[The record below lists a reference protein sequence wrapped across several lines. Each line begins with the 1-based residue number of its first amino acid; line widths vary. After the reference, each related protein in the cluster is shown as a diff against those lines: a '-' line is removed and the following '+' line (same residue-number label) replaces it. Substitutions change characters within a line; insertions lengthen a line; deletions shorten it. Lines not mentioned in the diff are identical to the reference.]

1 MTEENNITTEKEELK
16 KSMPGHR
23 RAKKQ
28 AVQEEIAPGKDKID
42 PEVKDELKEAGDET
56 KAESLEVTAE
66 ADEETENVT
75 AEADEEAENATAE
88 AEAENDTDGKEE
100 EPANDEG
107 AAADKEAGKKPSF
120 AKRHAKELLILVP
133 MALIVVVVAII
144 ALTPQTKKNKTNYM
158 DQIRS
163 QEVEE
168 SGFEAINDFFGEYYK
183 AMATGNTTALDAMYN
198 DPSKANVTT
207 EVSQIVDGYDNL
219 KVYVTKGIDENS
231 IVAFV
236 YSDMHFANIDKTAPA
251 VDSFYLNY
259 YPEDGSLKINADMY
273 TDEEILKYMNLV
285 SYREPVRSL
294 LDDTDKALDEA
305 LSSDK
310 NLKNLY
316 LLMQSM
322 TTSVPYAD
330 STQTQEIPAD
340 DN

>member
-1 MTEENNITTEKEELK
+1 MTEENNTTTEKEELK
-16 KSMPGHR
+16 RSMPGHR
-23 RAKKQ
+23 RVKKQ
-28 AVQEEIAPGKDKID
+28 AVQEEPAPDKEITD
-42 PEVKDELKEAGDET
+42 PEAKGEFKENIKETEDEPVD
-56 KAESLEVTAE
+56 VTAE
-66 ADEETENVT
+66 TEDMTAKFTAKAGSKNDADGG
-75 AEADEEAENATAE
+75 
-88 AEAENDTDGKEE
+88 GKE
-100 EPANDEG
+100 PVDDEG
-107 AAADKEAGKKPSF
+107 EAADKAAGKRPSF
-120 AKRHAKELLILVP
+120 AKRHVKELLILVP

-144 ALTPQTKKNKTNYM
+144 ALTPHTKKNKTNYM
-158 DQIRS
+158 DQIRD
-163 QEVEE
+163 QEIEE
-168 SGFEAINDFFGEYYK
+168 SGSETINDFFSEYYK
-183 AMATGNTTALDAMYN
+183 AMASGNTTILDAMF
-198 DPSKANVTT
+198 DEPSKAYVTT

-219 KVYVTKGIDENS
+219 KVYVTKGINENS

-294 LDDTDKALDEA
+294 LDDTNKALDEA

-330 STQTQEIPAD
+330 SEHTQEIPAD